1 MTIAPMSVQ
10 AVAAPAPHEVLSVD
24 PLAPAAIREYNLE
37 LPEVGRGSGHAVR
50 LQGWVLAHDLP
61 IESVAV
67 KFGEDALV
75 RIRPNHPRPDVVDGF
90 GIHDDRVAGF
100 TTAVNLLG
108 LPERLHL
115 TVEVGLRGH
124 EQDLPVWLLELTRER
139 VVPSSPMGVA
149 PVAITTIGRTG
160 STWLASLLDAH
171 PEIVLYPPWEAEP
184 RYLSYWLEVAKTL
197 TQPSSYLVPLM
208 PPDMSTDDWWHVRRE
223 APLAYPADES
233 VASALTSGHVN
244 AVVDFARARTSAFY
258 EEVARATRAGGA
270 RLFAEK
276 LLPNARARRLLREVF
291 PDVREVILVRD
302 FRDMAA
308 SIIAIDR
315 RRGYHG
321 FGREPHDDDRAYVA
335 RLARAAESLADAAEA
350 AAGAMVVRYED
361 LAGDPAGVLG
371 CVLRHLGVAADPGD
385 VEHMVAA
392 ADEPTPERESH
403 RTSTDRS
410 ASIGRWR
417 RDLSP
422 EFRAMCEPAFAPS
435 LARFGYSP

>member
-1 MTIAPMSVQ
+1 MTL
-10 AVAAPAPHEVLSVD
+10 VALSEQTVSASAPHEVLTVD
-24 PLAPAAIREYNLE
+24 PLGPAAIHEYNLE
-37 LPEVGRGSGHAVR
+37 LPEVGRGSGHALR
-50 LQGWVLAHDLP
+50 LQGWVLARDLP
-61 IESVAV
+61 VESVAV

-75 RIRPNHPRPDVVDGF
+75 RIRPNHPRADVVDGF

-108 LPERLHL
+108 LPDRLHL
-115 TVEVGLRGH
+115 TVEVELRGH
-124 EQDLPVWLLELTRER
+124 EEDLPVWLVELTRER
-139 VVPSSPMGVA
+139 VVPSAPMGLA
-149 PVAITTIGRTG
+149 PAAITTIGRTG

-197 TQPSSYLVPLM
+197 TRPSSYLVPLM

-233 VASALTSGHVN
+233 VASALTSKHVN

-258 EEVARATRAGGA
+258 EEVARAAGAGGA
-270 RLFAEK
+270 GLFAEK
-276 LLPNARARRLLREVF
+276 LLPNAWARRLLREVF
-291 PDVREVILVRD
+291 PEVREVILVRD

-308 SIIAIDR
+308 SIVAIDR

-321 FGREPHDDDRAYVA
+321 FGREPGDDDRAYVA
-335 RLARAAESLADAAEA
+335 RLAVAADSLAEAAGA

-361 LAGDPAGVLG
+361 LAADPPGVVG
-371 CVLRHLGVAADPGD
+371 CVLRHLGVTADPGD
-385 VEHMVAA
+385 VERMVAA

-403 RTSTDRS
+403 RTSTSRG

-422 EFRAMCEPAFAPS
+422 EFRALCESAFAPA
-435 LARFGYSP
+435 LARFGYPA